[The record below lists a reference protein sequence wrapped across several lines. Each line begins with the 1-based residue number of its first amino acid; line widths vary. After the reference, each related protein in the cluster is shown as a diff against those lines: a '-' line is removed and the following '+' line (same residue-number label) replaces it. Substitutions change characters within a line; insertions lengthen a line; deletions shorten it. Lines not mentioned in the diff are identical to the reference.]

1 MDLLTGRQLEGQVVD
16 VQVDLESPF
25 AGKFLGGV
33 FQALSETGIVDLQAK
48 GGQQFTQLAVGV
60 VQPFAQ
66 LGGHTLQ
73 GFQWLAAAHQGLHAA
88 DLQFHVRQCLGQ

>member
-33 FQALSETGIVDLQAK
+33 FQALSEAVIVNLQAK
-48 GGQQFTQLAVGV
+48 GGQQFAQLAVGV

-66 LGGHTLQ
+66 LSGHAFQ
-73 GFQWLAAAHQGLHAA
+73 GLLRLTAAHQGLHAA
-88 DLQFHVRQCLGQ
+88 DLQLHVRQCLGQ